1 MIVSRRSF
9 AAVAAS
15 GLLVT
20 QAARSAHAAP
30 QLGNPDSP
38 AQGPEA
44 IKGNPHSSN
53 DPGPKNKT
61 LGAEF
66 PSSEMPPST
75 DSGDMPNFWFPFA
88 QANKRVQNG
97 GWARQVTV
105 NELPIAK
112 SLAAVDMYLTA
123 GGVRELHWHLPAE
136 WAFVLYGK
144 ARITGFDQDGRS
156 FVADVKPGD
165 LWNFPSGIPHSIQ
178 GLDPNGTEF
187 LLVFDDGAFSE
198 FDTFLVTQWMAHTP
212 VDVLAKNFQL
222 PASAFK
228 PIPLHEKYIFQAAP
242 PGALSADQKS
252 AMGPQGA
259 TPESFSYALLQQQ
272 PDFSS
277 AQGEVRI
284 ADSKKFFIASTIAAA
299 HVIVHPGAMREL
311 HWHPNADE
319 WQYYI
324 AGSGRMGVFA
334 AGNKVRT
341 KDFHAGDVGYV
352 PRAMGHYVE
361 NTGNSDLVFLEVF
374 RSSYYSSI
382 SFAQWLSHL
391 PPELV
396 QAHFN
401 FSDDTMKALSKRD
414 AKIVGA

>member
-9 AAVAAS
+9 ATVAAAS
-15 GLLVT
+15 GLLAT
-20 QAARSAHAAP
+20 QAARGAP
-30 QLGNPDSP
+30 TLGNPDNP
-38 AQGPEA
+38 PQGPEA

-53 DPGPKNKT
+53 DPGPKNEA
-61 LGAEF
+61 LGTQF

-75 DSGDMPNFWFPFA
+75 DSGDVPNFWFPFA
-88 QANKRVQNG
+88 QASKRMQDG

-105 NELPIAK
+105 KELPIAK
-112 SLAAVDMYLTA
+112 SLAGVDMFLTP

-136 WAFVLYGK
+136 WAFVLYGN

-156 FVADVKPGD
+156 FVADVRQGD

-198 FDTFLVTQWMAHTP
+198 FDTFLPTQWMAHTP
-212 VDVLAKNFQL
+212 VDVLTKNFRL
-222 PASAFK
+222 PSSAFDR
-228 PIPLHEKYIFQAAP
+228 IPLHEKYIFQAAV
-242 PGALSADQKS
+242 PGALSADQKGALGS
-252 AMGPQGA
+252 EGA
-259 TPESFSYALLQQQ
+259 TPESFSYALLAQQ

-277 AQGEVRI
+277 AQGEVWI
-284 ADSKKFFIASTIAAA
+284 ADSRKFLIASTIAAA

-324 AGSGRMGVFA
+324 AGTGRMGVFA
-334 AGNKVRT
+334 AGNNIRT

-352 PRAMGHYVE
+352 PRSMGHYVE
-361 NTGNSDLVFLEVF
+361 NTGNTDLVFLEVF
-374 RSSYYSSI
+374 RSSYYSAI

-401 FSDDTMKALSKRD
+401 FSDDTMKALSKHD
-414 AKIVGA
+414 SKVV

>member
-1 MIVSRRSF
+1 
-9 AAVAAS
+9 
-15 GLLVT
+15 
-20 QAARSAHAAP
+20 
-30 QLGNPDSP
+30 
-38 AQGPEA
+38 
-44 IKGNPHSSN
+44 
-53 DPGPKNKT
+53 
-61 LGAEF
+61 
-66 PSSEMPPST
+66 MPLST

-88 QANKRVQNG
+88 AANKRLQDG

-112 SLAAVDMYLTA
+112 NLAAVDMYLTA
-123 GGVRELHWHLPAE
+123 GAIRELHWHLPAE
-136 WAFVLYGK
+136 WAFVLYGN

-156 FVADVKPGD
+156 FVADVKAGD

-178 GLDPNGTEF
+178 GLDPDGIEF

-222 PASAFK
+222 PASTFN
-228 PIPLHEKYIFQAAP
+228 PIPLHEKYIFQAP
-242 PGALSADQKS
+242 VPGPLSADQKS

-259 TPESFSYALLQQQ
+259 TPESFSYALLAKA
-272 PDFSS
+272 PDFTSPY
-277 AQGEVRI
+277 GEARI
-284 ADSKKFFIASTIAAA
+284 ADSKKFPMSSTVAAA
-299 HVIVHPGAMREL
+299 HVIVRPGAMREL

-334 AGNKVRT
+334 AGNKVHT
-341 KDFHAGDVGYV
+341 KDFMPAMSATCRGRWGTMSILAHMTDISRSI
-352 PRAMGHYVE
+352 PEQLLRLDFIRAVADY
-361 NTGNSDLVFLEVF
+361 
-374 RSSYYSSI
+374 
-382 SFAQWLSHL
+382 L

-401 FSDDTMKALSKRD
+401 FSTDTMKAMSKGD
-414 AKIVGA
+414 ARVVVGV

>member
-9 AAVAAS
+9 AALAAS
-15 GLLVT
+15 SVLT
-20 QAARSAHAAP
+20 AQAAHAAP
-30 QLGNPDSP
+30 TLGNPDNP
-38 AQGPEA
+38 AQGVEA
-44 IKGNPHSSN
+44 IKGNPHSSA
-53 DPGPKNKT
+53 DPGPKNPA
-61 LGAEF
+61 LGAQF
-66 PSSEMPPST
+66 PSSEMPLST

-88 QANKRVQNG
+88 AANKRLQDG

-123 GGVRELHWHLPAE
+123 GAIRELHWHLPAE
-136 WAFVLYGK
+136 WAFVLYGN

-156 FVADVKPGD
+156 FVADVKAGD

-178 GLDPNGTEF
+178 GLDPDGTEF

-222 PASAFK
+222 PASTFN
-228 PIPLHEKYIFQAAP
+228 PIPLHEKYIFQAP
-242 PGALSADQKS
+242 VPGPLSADQKS

-259 TPESFSYALLQQQ
+259 TPESFSYALLAKA
-272 PDFSS
+272 PDFTSPY
-277 AQGEVRI
+277 GEARI
-284 ADSKKFFIASTIAAA
+284 ANSKKFPMSSTVAAA
-299 HVIVHPGAMREL
+299 HVIVRPGAMREL

-324 AGSGRMGVFA
+324 AGTGRMGVFA
-334 AGNKVRT
+334 AGNKVHT

-352 PRAMGHYVE
+352 PRSMGHYVE
-361 NTGNSDLVFLEVF
+361 NTGNTDLIFLEVF
-374 RSSYYSSI
+374 RSSYYASI

-401 FSDDTMKALSKRD
+401 FSTDTMKAMSKGD
-414 AKIVGA
+414 ARVVVGV

>member
-9 AAVAAS
+9 AALAAS
-15 GLLVT
+15 GVLT
-20 QAARSAHAAP
+20 AQAAQAAP
-30 QLGNPDSP
+30 TLGNPDNP
-38 AQGPEA
+38 PQGPEA

-53 DPGPKNKT
+53 DPGPKNPA
-61 LGAEF
+61 LGAQV

-75 DSGDMPNFWFPFA
+75 DSGDVPNFWFPFA
-88 QANKRVQNG
+88 AASKRLQDG

-105 NELPIAK
+105 HELPIATT
-112 SLAAVDMYLTA
+112 LAGVDMYLTP

-136 WAFVLYGK
+136 WAFVLYGN

-156 FVADVKPGD
+156 FVADVKAGD

-178 GLDPNGTEF
+178 GLDPDGTEF

-198 FDTFLVTQWMAHTP
+198 FDTLLVTQWMAHTP
-212 VDVLAKNFQL
+212 VEVLTKNFQL
-222 PASAFK
+222 PAAAFD
-228 PIPLHEKYIFQAAP
+228 PIPLHEKYIFQAAV

-259 TPESFSYALLQQQ
+259 TPESFSYALLAQ
-272 PDFSS
+272 PPVFKSPH
-277 AQGEVRI
+277 GEVRI
-284 ADSKKFFIASTIAAA
+284 ADSKKFVVSSTIAAA

-324 AGSGRMGVFA
+324 AGTGRMGVFA
-334 AGNKVRT
+334 GGSKVRT
-341 KDFHAGDVGYV
+341 KDFHAGDVGYI
-352 PRAMGHYVE
+352 PRAMGHYIE
-361 NTGNSDLVFLEVF
+361 NTGNTDLVFLEVF

-401 FSDDTMKALSKRD
+401 FSSDTVKAMSKGD
-414 AKIVGA
+414 AQVVVGG

>member
-9 AAVAAS
+9 AAVAAAS
-15 GLLVT
+15 GILAT
-20 QAARSAHAAP
+20 QAARGAP
-30 QLGNPDSP
+30 TLGNPDNP
-38 AQGPEA
+38 PQGPDA
-44 IKGNPHSSN
+44 IKGNPRSSN
-53 DPGPKNKT
+53 DPGPKNEA
-61 LGAEF
+61 LDAQF
-66 PSSEMPPST
+66 PSSQMPPST
-75 DSGDMPNFWFPFA
+75 DSGDVPNFWFPFA
-88 QANKRVQNG
+88 QASKRMQDG

-112 SLAAVDMYLTA
+112 TLAGVDMFLTA

-136 WAFVLYGK
+136 WAFVLYGN
-144 ARITGFDQDGRS
+144 ARITGFDQNGRS
-156 FVADVKPGD
+156 FVADVKAGD

-212 VDVLAKNFQL
+212 VEVLAKNFQL
-222 PASAFK
+222 PASAFN
-228 PIPLHEKYIFQAAP
+228 PIPLHEKYIFQATV
-242 PGALSADQKS
+242 PGDLSADQKAAS
-252 AMGPQGA
+252 GPQGA
-259 TPESFSYALLQQQ
+259 SPDSFSYALLAQQ

-277 AQGEVRI
+277 PQGEVRI
-284 ADSKKFFIASTIAAA
+284 ADSKKFTVASTIAAA
-299 HVIVHPGAMREL
+299 HVIVRPGAMREL

-324 AGSGRMGVFA
+324 AGSARMGVFA
-334 AGNKVRT
+334 SGHNIQT

-352 PRAMGHYVE
+352 PRSMGHYVE
-361 NTGNSDLVFLEVF
+361 NTGTTDLIFLEVF
-374 RSSYYSSI
+374 RSSYYAAI

-401 FSDDTMKALSKRD
+401 FSDDTVKALSKQD